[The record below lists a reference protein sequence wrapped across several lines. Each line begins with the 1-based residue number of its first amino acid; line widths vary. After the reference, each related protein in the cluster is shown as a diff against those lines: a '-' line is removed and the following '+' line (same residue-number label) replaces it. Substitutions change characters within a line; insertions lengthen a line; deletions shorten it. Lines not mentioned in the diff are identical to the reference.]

1 MLRIAFHTS
10 SMSGNCKFTVIRDVL
25 THIKSYMKSKVLLAV
40 ATMLG
45 MVMSVCAYDYQVAG
59 NPIGDSKLL
68 TLGGFSFAKP
78 FSIDLAPTNAPDEEA
93 SYLIRCQ
100 IIYVDRTMQRPE
112 TDVERAQVRRT
123 GGRLNDWL
131 KEFVVAQYVGAEYGT
146 LLAAYF
152 DHQIEE
158 NLNALFPEYVAEKI
172 ASMAPDERLDI
183 AAVTVDIEAEGEF
196 RAALVELLNQQV
208 AAQQN

>member
-1 MLRIAFHTS
+1 MLKIASRIS
-10 SMSGNCKFTVIRDVL
+10 SMRGNCKFAVIRDVL
-25 THIKSYMKSKVLLAV
+25 PHIESYMKSRVLFVV

-45 MVMSVCAYDYQVAG
+45 MVMSVCAYDYQAVG
-59 NPIGDSKLL
+59 NGIGDSKLL
-68 TLGGFSFAKP
+68 TLGGYSFAKP

-93 SYLIRCQ
+93 SYSIRCQ
-100 IIYVDRTMQRPE
+100 IIYVDRNMQRPE
-112 TDVERAQVRRT
+112 TDEERAQVRMT
-123 GGRLNDWL
+123 GRRLNDWL
-131 KEFVVAQYVGAEYGT
+131 KEFVFAQYVGVEYDT

-152 DHQIEE
+152 DHRIEKD
-158 NLNALFPEYVAEKI
+158 LNALFPEYVAEKI

-196 RAALVELLNQQV
+196 RAALVELLNQQM